1 MGVWDYG
8 SMALVAYLLGSIP
21 SGVIAAR
28 AFRKVDVR
36 VVGSGHTG
44 AINTFRAAGLAPA
57 ALTLLADGAKGVLAI
72 GAARHWA
79 ASEYAVAFAATF
91 VVVGHCYPL
100 FTRFRGGMGLTTAGG
115 VFLVL
120 QPLALAAL
128 IIVWFP
134 LKWLMRESLYA
145 SLAVAL
151 LLPGLLLL
159 LRAEPST
166 LAAGVGV
173 GAILFFRHLQVAF
186 ERQRAIR
193 LAQ

>member
-1 MGVWDYG
+1 MGMSDYG
-8 SMALVAYLLGSIP
+8 SMAVVAYLLSSIP

-28 AFRKVDVR
+28 AFRQVDVC

-72 GAARHWA
+72 SVARQWVGAG
-79 ASEYAVAFAATF
+79 YAVAFAATF

-120 QPLALAAL
+120 QPLVLVAL

-151 LLPGLLLL
+151 LLPGLLI
-159 LRAEPST
+159 LRHAEPST

-173 GAILFFRHLQVAF
+173 GAILLFRHLPVAF
-186 ERQRAIR
+186 ERRRAIR
-193 LAQ
+193 LAE